1 MLHIVDAGG
10 ELTGWE
16 NIANW
21 RKHVRTR
28 PSCCTWRL
36 LRLTRAHLWRFG
48 MWETGGMKSIDV
60 LDAQALILVRAG
72 DQLRLSAGQ
81 EMRWNLSINR
91 D

>member
-1 MLHIVDAGG
+1 
-10 ELTGWE
+10 
-16 NIANW
+16 
-21 RKHVRTR
+21 
-28 PSCCTWRL
+28 
-36 LRLTRAHLWRFG
+36 

-91 D
+91 DRTGIAVTEHIECH